1 MGIVSV
7 NSGSLQ
13 ASINAGFSYVFGS
26 TSGVSAAVDV
36 NNSVGVGAGAGSHHV
51 LRGRD
56 VYNSNLGEAWLT
68 IEGKK
73 RRIFELR
80 EISAELENRKEDIQI
95 INDVMTKHKVVAC
108 NGSGSFRIY
117 TGVPEYAQIL
127 RNFIDNHINIYFE
140 ITFEIN
146 DPESSNGRRCITLK
160 DVCVDKTI
168 LGRLSTDNGILEEDM
183 SMTFDE
189 YEITD
194 DFKSYM

>member
-1 MGIVSV
+1 MGIVNV
-7 NSGSLQ
+7 NNGSLS
-13 ASINAGFSYVFGS
+13 AAVNAGFSYVFGS
-26 TSGVSAAVDV
+26 TSGVGSVDV
-36 NNSVGVGAGAGSHHV
+36 NAAVGVNLGSHHV

-68 IEGKK
+68 IDGRK

-80 EISAELENRKEDIQI
+80 EISAELENVKEDVMI
-95 INDVMTKHKVVAC
+95 INDVMRKHKVVAC
-108 NGSGSFRIY
+108 NGSGSFQIY
-117 TGVPEYAQIL
+117 TGVPDYAQIL

-146 DPESSNGRRCITLK
+146 DPESSNGRRCITLR
-160 DVCVDKTI
+160 DVCVDKTV
-168 LGRLSTDNGILEEDM
+168 LGRLSVENGILEEDM

-189 YEITD
+189 YVITE

>member
-1 MGIVSV
+1 MGIVAKASA
-7 NSGSLQ
+7 SLA
-13 ASINAGFSYVFGS
+13 ASINSGFSYAFGS
-26 TSGVSAAVDV
+26 TSGVGAVVDA
-36 NNSVGVGAGAGSHHV
+36 NIALGVGAGSHRV

-68 IEGKK
+68 INGKR

-80 EISAELENRKEDIQI
+80 NISAEIENMKEEVMI
-95 INDVMTKHKVVAC
+95 INDVMCKHKVVAC
-108 NGSGSFRIY
+108 KGSGSFNIY

-146 DPESSNGRRCITLK
+146 DPESSNGRRCVTLR

-168 LGRLSTDNGILEEDM
+168 LGQLNVENGILEEDM

-189 YEITD
+189 YVITE
-194 DFKSYM
+194 DFTSFM

>member
-1 MGIVSV
+1 MGIVNV
-7 NSGSLQ
+7 NNGSLS
-13 ASINAGFSYVFGS
+13 AAVNAGFSYVFGS
-26 TSGVSAAVDV
+26 TSGVGSVDVKAAVGV
-36 NNSVGVGAGAGSHHV
+36 NLGSHHV

-68 IEGKK
+68 IDGRK

-80 EISAELENRKEDIQI
+80 EISAELENVKEDVMI
-95 INDVMTKHKVVAC
+95 INDVMRKHKVVAC
-108 NGSGSFRIY
+108 NGSGSFQIY
-117 TGVPEYAQIL
+117 TGVPDYAQIL

-146 DPESSNGRRCITLK
+146 DPESSNGRRCITLR
-160 DVCVDKTI
+160 DVCVDKTV
-168 LGRLSTDNGILEEDM
+168 LGRLSVENGILEEDM

-189 YEITD
+189 YVITE

>member
-1 MGIVSV
+1 MGIVNV
-7 NSGSLQ
+7 HSGSIS
-13 ASINAGFSYVFGS
+13 AAVNAGFNYVFGS
-26 TSGVSAAVDV
+26 TSGVGSTVDV
-36 NNSVGVGAGAGSHHV
+36 NASVGVNVGSHHV

-68 IEGKK
+68 IDGRK

-80 EISAELENRKEDIQI
+80 EISAELENVKEDVMI
-95 INDVMTKHKVVAC
+95 INDVMRKHKVVAC
-108 NGSGSFRIY
+108 NGSGSFQIY
-117 TGVPEYAQIL
+117 TGVPDYAQIL

-146 DPESSNGRRCITLK
+146 DPESSNGRRCITLR
-160 DVCVDKTI
+160 DVCVDKTV
-168 LGRLSTDNGILEEDM
+168 LGRLSVENGILEEDM

-189 YEITD
+189 YVITE

>member
-1 MGIVSV
+1 MGIISV
-7 NSGSLQ
+7 HHG
-13 ASINAGFSYVFGS
+13 ASISAAVNAGFNYAFGS
-26 TSGVSAAVDV
+26 TSGVSAVANV
-36 NNSVGVGAGAGSHHV
+36 NLALGTNLGSHHV

-68 IEGKK
+68 INGRK

-80 EISAELENRKEDIQI
+80 EISAELENVKEEVMI
-95 INDVMTKHKVVAC
+95 INDVMCKHKVVAC
-108 NGSGSFRIY
+108 KGSGSFQIY
-117 TGVPEYAQIL
+117 TGVPDYASIL

-146 DPESSNGRRCITLK
+146 DPESSNGRRCITLR
-160 DVCVDKTI
+160 DVCVDKTV
-168 LGRLSTDNGILEEDM
+168 LGRLSVENGILQEDM

-189 YEITD
+189 YVITE

>member
-1 MGIVSV
+1 MGIVAKASA
-7 NSGSLQ
+7 SLA
-13 ASINAGFSYVFGS
+13 ASINSGFNYAFGS
-26 TSGVSAAVDV
+26 TSGVGAVVDA
-36 NNSVGVGAGAGSHHV
+36 NIALGVGAGSHHV

-68 IEGKK
+68 INGKR

-80 EISAELENRKEDIQI
+80 NISAEIENVKEEVMI
-95 INDVMTKHKVVAC
+95 INDVMCKHKVVAC
-108 NGSGSFRIY
+108 KGSGSFNIY

-146 DPESSNGRRCITLK
+146 DPESSNGRRCVTLR

-168 LGRLSTDNGILEEDM
+168 LGQLNVENGILEEDM

-189 YEITD
+189 YVITE
-194 DFKSYM
+194 DFTSFM

>member
-1 MGIVSV
+1 MGIINVH
-7 NSGSLQ
+7 SGSIS
-13 ASINAGFSYVFGS
+13 AAVNAGFSYAFGS
-26 TSGVSAAVDV
+26 TSGVGNVNVDV
-36 NNSVGVGAGAGSHHV
+36 NNAAGVNLGSHHV

-68 IEGKK
+68 IDGRK

-80 EISAELENRKEDIQI
+80 EISAELENIKEDVMI
-95 INDVMTKHKVVAC
+95 INDVMRKHKVVAC
-108 NGSGSFRIY
+108 NGSGSFNIY
-117 TGVPEYAQIL
+117 TGVPDYAQIL

-146 DPESSNGRRCITLK
+146 DPESSNGRRCITLR
-160 DVCVDKTI
+160 DVCVDKTV
-168 LGRLSTDNGILEEDM
+168 LGRLSVQNGILEEDM

-189 YEITD
+189 YVITE